1 MATVKLTGLFKVTA
15 KGRTY
20 WYAWRGGPRIN
31 AEYDTE
37 DFVQEVLDARSP
49 LSKFDR
55 SKFATWVTLYK
66 ASDDY
71 KKLAHSTRKNWDPKL
86 DDIQAHFGK
95 LSVRFFDRP
104 QIRQDIKHWRDKW
117 KATPRMADLA
127 KQVLSRVCS
136 FMVSEGVISV
146 NPCAGISN
154 LYSNDRSEIIWKQND
169 IDALLKFASKEVG
182 YAARLASLTG
192 MRQGDL
198 LRLPWS
204 RVGDLAIEIRTGKS
218 RGRRASVIPI
228 YPALRDLLNEIPKR
242 STAVLTNTFG
252 TPWKSGFGASW
263 NDAVTKAGLAER
275 DLHFHDL
282 RGTAATNF
290 YRAGF
295 TSQEIADILGW
306 SRENVEELINRY
318 VKRDELLLDRIRRM
332 ERLENENRKTDSK
345 TGGAKW
351 C

>member
-1 MATVKLTGLFKVTA
+1 MATAKLTGLFKVKA

-31 AEYDTE
+31 AEYGTDE
-37 DFVQEVLDARSP
+37 FVQEVLDARSP

-55 SKFATWVTLYK
+55 SKFATWVSLYK
-66 ASDDY
+66 ATEDY
-71 KKLAHSTRKNWDPKL
+71 AKLAPSTRKNWDPKL

-95 LSVRFFDRP
+95 LSVRLFDRP
-104 QIRQDIKHWRDKW
+104 QIRKDIKHWRDKW

-136 FMVSEGVISV
+136 FMASEGAISL
-146 NPCAGISN
+146 NPCTGIAN
-154 LYSNDRSEIIWKQND
+154 LYHNDRSEIIWTQD
-169 IDALLKFASKEVG
+169 DLDRLLKFASKEVG

-198 LRLPWS
+198 LRLSWS
-204 RVGDLAIEIRTGKS
+204 RIGDLAIEIRTGKS
-218 RGRRASVIPI
+218 RGKRGAVIPI
-228 YPALRDLLNEIPKR
+228 YPALRELLAEIPKR
-242 STAVLTNTFG
+242 STLVLTNTRAE
-252 TPWKSGFGASW
+252 PWKTGFGASW
-263 NDAVTKAGLAER
+263 QDALHKAGLAER

-306 SRENVEELINRY
+306 SRENVEQLIDRY

-345 TGGAKW
+345 TGDAK
-351 C
+351 CS